1 MAMNLHIYPSTF
13 QNETRI
19 LKIIRS
25 LKAHGVFS
33 EIQVMALRKGDLPA
47 HESLGDGLSV
57 IRIAPLF
64 GASIPTKI
72 GTLIKLI
79 GWHASAFVALRGKPI
94 ACVNCHSLPVLPL
107 SWMIATWKGAKLVY
121 DTHELE
127 TETLSSKGLRRAIAR
142 IVERL
147 FIHRCDAVSVV
158 GPSIADW
165 YKERYGLKHVTVVR
179 NVPPAFKQAAPTG
192 KLRAALGLA
201 VDDEIYLYQGL
212 LSRGRGI
219 EALLEAFV
227 TLFAPKHLV
236 FMGYGDLEPEIRKM
250 ATLHDNI
257 HFHPAVRPDEIPD
270 YTADAT
276 VGLALIENLCL
287 SYYYCLPNKLF
298 EYAACG
304 VPILASDF
312 PEMQHVVQQFD
323 AGWAVKPEAQAIRN
337 AVADLTPAAIAAK
350 KTRLSELATA
360 YRWENEEPQL
370 LAIYRTLGLKA

>member
-25 LKAHGVFS
+25 LKSHDVFN

-47 HESLGDGLSV
+47 HESLDEGLSV

-64 GASIPTKI
+64 GTSIPTKI
-72 GTLIKLI
+72 GTVIKLI
-79 GWHASAFVALRGKPI
+79 GWHASALVALRGKAI

-107 SWMIATWKGAKLVY
+107 SFLIAKWKGAKLIY

-127 TETLSSKGLRRAIAR
+127 TETLSSKGLRRNIAR
-142 IVERL
+142 IVERIL
-147 FIHRCDAVSVV
+147 IHRCDAVSVV
-158 GPSIADW
+158 GPMIADW
-165 YKERYGLKHVTVVR
+165 YKARYGLDHVTVVR
-179 NVPPAFKQAAPTG
+179 NVQSAFKQAAPTG
-192 KLRAALGLA
+192 KLRAALGLSA
-201 VDDEIYLYQGL
+201 QDEIYLYQGL

-227 TLFAPKHLV
+227 TLFVPKHLV
-236 FMGYGDLEPEIRKM
+236 FMGYGDLESEIRKM
-250 ATLHDNI
+250 AALHDNI
-257 HFHPAVRPDEIPD
+257 HFHPAVSPDEISD

-312 PEMQHVVQQFD
+312 PEMQHVITQFN
-323 AGWAVKPEAQAIRN
+323 AGWVIIPQVKAIRET
-337 AVADLTPAAIAAK
+337 VAALMPEMMIQK
-350 KTRLSELATA
+350 KIRLQELAQH
-360 YRWENEEPQL
+360 YCWENEEPQL
-370 LAIYRTLGLKA
+370 LAMYRQIGLKA

>member
-1 MAMNLHIYPSTF
+1 MALNLHIYPSTF
-13 QNETRI
+13 TNETRI

-33 EIQVMALRKGDLPA
+33 EIQVMALRKGDLPS
-47 HESLGDGLSV
+47 HESLGEGLSV
-57 IRIAPLF
+57 IRIAPR
-64 GASIPTKI
+64 I
-72 GTLIKLI
+72 GGPRLLRAI
-79 GWHASAFVALRGKPI
+79 GWYLAALLALRGKPI

-107 SWMIATWKGAKLVY
+107 SWLIAKWNGAKLIY

-127 TETLSSKGLRRAIAR
+127 TETLSSKGLRRTIAR

-147 FIHRCDAVSVV
+147 FIHRCDSVSVV
-158 GPSIADW
+158 GPAIAQW
-165 YKERYGLKHVTVVR
+165 YKDRYGLEHVTVVR
-179 NVPPAFKQAAPTG
+179 NVPPVFTQAAPTG
-192 KLRAALGLA
+192 KLRAALGLVA
-201 VDDEIYLYQGL
+201 DDEIYLYQGL

-227 TLFAPKHLV
+227 TLCAPKHLV

-250 ATLHDNI
+250 AALHDTI
-257 HFHPAVRPDEIPD
+257 HFHPAVRPDDIPD
-270 YTADAT
+270 YTADAN

-312 PEMQHVVQQFD
+312 PEMQSVITEFD
-323 AGWAVKPEAQAIRN
+323 AGWAVKPEAKAIRN
-337 AVADLTPAAIAAK
+337 TIAALTPTSIAAK
-350 KTRLSELATA
+350 KARLSELAGA
-360 YRWENEEPQL
+360 YAWENEEPQL
-370 LAIYRTLGLKA
+370 LAMYAAIGLKT